1 MRGAETA
8 ARIAMKEFVEQ
19 QVVAEM
25 RVLLLNR
32 RVAEDR
38 AGAVLAAQKR
48 CGTIGAKAALMA
60 FLLCSQCPTR

>member
-1 MRGAETA
+1 MRRAETV
-8 ARIAMKEFVEQ
+8 ARIAMKEQ

-32 RVAEDR
+32 RVAEDG
-38 AGAVLAAQKR
+38 AGAGPRRAER

-60 FLLCSQCPTR
+60 FQLRSQCPTR

>member
-1 MRGAETA
+1 
-8 ARIAMKEFVEQ
+8 MKEQ

-32 RVAEDR
+32 RVAEDG
-38 AGAVLAAQKR
+38 AGAGPRRAER

-60 FLLCSQCPTR
+60 FQLRSQCPTR

>member
-1 MRGAETA
+1 
-8 ARIAMKEFVEQ
+8 MKEQ